1 MIKVDWAED
10 EKRITGGAIFYVIA
24 STIITAVIVLILL
37 LCGVAQADD
46 VNMDVIKQI
55 ESSGN
60 PRAYNRTSGARGH
73 YQITPIVLEEFNY
86 YKNTAYKSNDLFN
99 PATNF
104 LIADWYMNTR
114 IPQMFKYFNVTDT
127 VRNRII
133 AYNAGI
139 VYARNGFAPAETRNY
154 IKKYERA
161 LK

>member
-1 MIKVDWAED
+1 MIKVDYVETED
-10 EKRITGGAIFYVIA
+10 RRPCGVILYVIA
-24 STIITAVIVLILL
+24 SIILSVIILIVL
-37 LCGVAQADD
+37 LCGVAKADD

-60 PRAYNRTSGARGH
+60 PLAYNRSSKARGH
-73 YQITPIVLEEFNY
+73 YQITPIVLEEFNH
-86 YKNTAYKSNDLFN
+86 YKRTNYTSNDLFN

-104 LIADWYMNTR
+104 LIADWYMNKR
-114 IPQMFKYFNVTDT
+114 IPQMFKYFKIKDT

-139 VYARNGFAPAETRNY
+139 VYARNGFAPSETRNY

>member
-1 MIKVDWAED
+1 MIKPDWVED
-10 EKRITGGAIFYVIA
+10 EERITGGTIIYVIA
-24 STIITAVIVLILL
+24 STIITAVIILIFL
-37 LCGVAQADD
+37 LCGVATADD

-60 PRAYNRTSGARGH
+60 PLAYNRSSNARGH
-73 YQITPIVLEEFNY
+73 YQITPIVLEEFNH
-86 YKNTAYKSNDLFN
+86 YKKTAYKSNDLFN

-104 LIADWYMNTR
+104 LIADWYMNKR
-114 IPQMFKYFNVTDT
+114 IPQMFKYFKVKDT

-139 VYARNGFAPAETRNY
+139 VYARNGFAPSETRNY